1 MAPVFAQKLFPSW
14 DVPVVRCTPRRRR
27 LFSSHKMIGALAF
40 GWLPIALPFALFV
53 NVLVVGIAL
62 HVTVNVVGHLL
73 RLRRT
78 WM

>member
-1 MAPVFAQKLFPSW
+1 ML
-14 DVPVVRCTPRRRR
+14 
-27 LFSSHKMIGALAF
+27 GALAF
-40 GWLPIALPFALFV
+40 GWMPVALPFALFG